1 MALDSTPDMD
11 KGSLIYIW
19 KRYIYVQFSSLNPL
33 YVTSAF
39 LRDILDPVYGGYVI
53 KLSDIYPVPQFDSQ
67 NLRFSK
73 CEICHF
79 QLIHPME

>member
-1 MALDSTPDMD
+1 MPGQLFHEKMVKFPDMD

-39 LRDILDPVYGGYVI
+39 LRDILDLVYGGYVI
-53 KLSDIYPVPQFDSQ
+53 KLSDIYPV
-67 NLRFSK
+67 L
-73 CEICHF
+73 
-79 QLIHPME
+79 